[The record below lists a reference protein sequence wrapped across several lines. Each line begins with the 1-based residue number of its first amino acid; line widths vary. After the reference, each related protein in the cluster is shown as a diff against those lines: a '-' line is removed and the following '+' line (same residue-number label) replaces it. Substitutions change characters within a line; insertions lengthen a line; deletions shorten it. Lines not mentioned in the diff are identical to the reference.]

1 MKPVKIYTTLFCP
14 YCTAAKSLLTKK
26 GVPFEEID
34 ATGNPD
40 LRQEIMERSGQH
52 TVPQIFIDEQSVGG
66 FSELNELEMC
76 GELDERLAD

>member
-40 LRQEIMERSGQH
+40 LRQKIMERSGQH
-52 TVPQIFIDEQSVGG
+52 TVPQIFIDERPVGG

-76 GELDERLAD
+76 GELDGLLAD

>member
-1 MKPVKIYTTLFCP
+1 MKPVKMYVTMFCP
-14 YCTAAKSLLTKK
+14 YCTAAKTLLTKK

-34 ATGNPD
+34 TTGNLE

-52 TVPQIFIDEQSVGG
+52 TVPQIFINDEAIGG

-76 GELDERLAD
+76 GELDEMLAE

>member
-1 MKPVKIYTTLFCP
+1 MKPVIVYTTLFCP

-34 ATGNPD
+34 ATGNSD

-52 TVPQIFIDEQSVGG
+52 TVPQIFIGEQSVGG

-76 GELDERLAD
+76 GELDELLAD

>member
-1 MKPVKIYTTLFCP
+1 MKTVTVYTTLFCP

-34 ATGNPD
+34 ATGNSD

-52 TVPQIFIDEQSVGG
+52 TVPQIFIGEQSVGG

-76 GELDERLAD
+76 GELDELLAD

>member
-1 MKPVKIYTTLFCP
+1 MKTVTVYTTLFCP

-52 TVPQIFIDEQSVGG
+52 TVPQIFIGEQSVGG

-76 GELDERLAD
+76 GELDELLAD

>member
-1 MKPVKIYTTLFCP
+1 MKPVKVYTTLFCP

-26 GVPFEEID
+26 GVSFEEID

-76 GELDERLAD
+76 GELDELLAD

>member
-1 MKPVKIYTTLFCP
+1 MKTVTVYTTLFCP

-34 ATGNPD
+34 ATGNSD
-40 LRQEIMERSGQH
+40 LRQDIMERSGQH
-52 TVPQIFIDEQSVGG
+52 TVPQIFIGEQSVGG

-76 GELDERLAD
+76 GELDELLAD

>member
-1 MKPVKIYTTLFCP
+1 
-14 YCTAAKSLLTKK
+14 LLTKK
-26 GVPFEEID
+26 GVSFEEID

-76 GELDERLAD
+76 GELDELLAD

>member
-1 MKPVKIYTTLFCP
+1 MKPVKVYTTLFCP

-26 GVPFEEID
+26 GASFEEID

-76 GELDERLAD
+76 GELDELLAD

>member
-1 MKPVKIYTTLFCP
+1 MKTVTVYTTLFCP

-34 ATGNPD
+34 ATGNQD
-40 LRQEIMERSGQH
+40 LRQDIMERSGQH
-52 TVPQIFIDEQSVGG
+52 TVPQIFIGEQSVGG

-76 GELDERLAD
+76 GELDELLAD

>member
-1 MKPVKIYTTLFCP
+1 MKTVTVYTTLFCP
-14 YCTAAKSLLTKK
+14 YCTAAKSLLTQK

-40 LRQEIMERSGQH
+40 LRQDIMERSGQH
-52 TVPQIFIDEQSVGG
+52 TVPQIFIGEQSVGG

-76 GELDERLAD
+76 GELDELLAD

>member
-1 MKPVKIYTTLFCP
+1 MKTVTVYTTLFCP

-40 LRQEIMERSGQH
+40 LRQDIMERSGQH
-52 TVPQIFIDEQSVGG
+52 TVPQIFIGEQSVGG
-66 FSELNELEMC
+66 FSELNELEIC
-76 GELDERLAD
+76 GELDELLAD

>member
-1 MKPVKIYTTLFCP
+1 MKPVTVYTTLFCP

-40 LRQEIMERSGQH
+40 LRQDIMERSGQH
-52 TVPQIFIDEQSVGG
+52 TVPQIFIGEQSVGG
-66 FSELNELEMC
+66 FSELNELDMC
-76 GELDERLAD
+76 GELDELLAD

>member
-1 MKPVKIYTTLFCP
+1 MKTVTVYTTLFCP

-40 LRQEIMERSGQH
+40 LRQDIMERSGQH
-52 TVPQIFIDEQSVGG
+52 TVPQIFIGEQSVGG

-76 GELDERLAD
+76 GELDELLAD

>member
-1 MKPVKIYTTLFCP
+1 MKTVIVYTTLFCP

-52 TVPQIFIDEQSVGG
+52 TVPQIFIGEQSVGG

-76 GELDERLAD
+76 GELDELLAD

>member
-1 MKPVKIYTTLFCP
+1 MKPVTVYTTLFCP

-52 TVPQIFIDEQSVGG
+52 TVPQIFIGEQSVGG

-76 GELDERLAD
+76 GELDELLAD

>member
-1 MKPVKIYTTLFCP
+1 MKTVIVYTTLFCP

-26 GVPFEEID
+26 GVPFEEVD

-52 TVPQIFIDEQSVGG
+52 TVPQIFIGEQSVGG

-76 GELDERLAD
+76 GELDELLAD

>member
-1 MKPVKIYTTLFCP
+1 MKSVIVYTTLFCP

-34 ATGNPD
+34 ATGNSD

-52 TVPQIFIDEQSVGG
+52 TVPQIFIGEQSVGG
-66 FSELNELEMC
+66 FSELNELDMC
-76 GELDERLAD
+76 GELDELLAD

>member
-1 MKPVKIYTTLFCP
+1 MKTVTVYTTLFCP

-40 LRQEIMERSGQH
+40 LRQDIMERSGQH
-52 TVPQIFIDEQSVGG
+52 TVPQIFIGEQSVGG
-66 FSELNELEMC
+66 FSELNELDMC
-76 GELDERLAD
+76 GELDELLAD

>member
-1 MKPVKIYTTLFCP
+1 MKPVIVYTTLFCP

-34 ATGNPD
+34 ATGNSD

-52 TVPQIFIDEQSVGG
+52 TVPQIFIGEQSVGG
-66 FSELNELEMC
+66 FSELNELDMC
-76 GELDERLAD
+76 GELDELLAD

>member
-40 LRQEIMERSGQH
+40 LRQEIRERSGQH

-76 GELDERLAD
+76 GELDELLAD

>member
-1 MKPVKIYTTLFCP
+1 MKTVTVYTTLFCP
-14 YCTAAKSLLTKK
+14 YCTAAKSLLAKK

-40 LRQEIMERSGQH
+40 LRQDIMERSGQH
-52 TVPQIFIDEQSVGG
+52 TVPQIFIGEQSVGG

-76 GELDERLAD
+76 GELDELLAD

>member
-1 MKPVKIYTTLFCP
+1 MKPVTVYTTLFCP

-40 LRQEIMERSGQH
+40 LRQDIMERSGQH
-52 TVPQIFIDEQSVGG
+52 TVPQIFIGEQSVGG

-76 GELDERLAD
+76 GELDELLAD

>member
-1 MKPVKIYTTLFCP
+1 MKSVTVYTTLFCP

-34 ATGNPD
+34 ATGNSD

-52 TVPQIFIDEQSVGG
+52 TVPQIFIGEQSIGG
-66 FSELNELEMC
+66 FSELHELEIC
-76 GELDERLAD
+76 GELDELLGD